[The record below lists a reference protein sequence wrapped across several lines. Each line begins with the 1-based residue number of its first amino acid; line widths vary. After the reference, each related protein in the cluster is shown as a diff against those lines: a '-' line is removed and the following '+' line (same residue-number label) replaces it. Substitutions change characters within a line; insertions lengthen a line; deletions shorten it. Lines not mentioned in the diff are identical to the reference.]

1 MILGKIDTH
10 SAGRVRFSSGD
21 FAFKC
26 SRFINEVVG
35 NYFVVAYQ
43 P

>member
-1 MILGKIDTH
+1 MILGKIYTH
-10 SAGRVRFSSGD
+10 SAGRVQFSPGD

-35 NYFVVAYQ
+35 NYFVVAYK